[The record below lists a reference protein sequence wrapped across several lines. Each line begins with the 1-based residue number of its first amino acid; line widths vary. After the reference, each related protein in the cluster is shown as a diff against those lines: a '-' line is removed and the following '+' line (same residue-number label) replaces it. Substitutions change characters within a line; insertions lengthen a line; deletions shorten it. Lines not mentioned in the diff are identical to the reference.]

1 MQEVGYNMMKKI
13 VAIFIITIT
22 TIISTSFSLYAE
34 NDDFFIDK
42 KTIDKVEKKYGLFAK
57 HRVNALIKLMNSIK
71 NESEEE
77 KLKQVN
83 HFFNQVRY
91 QSDLKTWGVKDYWA
105 TRMEFLGK
113 DRGDC
118 EDYATAKYFTLKQL
132 GIPTKKMYLSY
143 VKATKQKIAHMVLTY
158 FKTTTSIPLVLDNYN
173 KKILP
178 ATKRPDLIP
187 IYSFNG
193 DSLYLAKRTGL
204 GQEVPSG
211 ISKNKKWTKLLQD
224 IKRNKI

>member
-1 MQEVGYNMMKKI
+1 MNKKT
-13 VAIFIITIT
+13 VFILSIIILL
-22 TIISTSFSLYAE
+22 TIINAN

-42 KTIDKVEKKYGLFAK
+42 QTISKVEKKYGLFAK
-57 HRVNALIKLMNSIK
+57 NRVLALVKLMNSLK
-71 NESEEE
+71 NVPEE
-77 KLKQVN
+77 KKLFEVN
-83 HFFNQVRY
+83 KFFNRVRY
-91 QSDLKTWGVKDYWA
+91 QSDMKTWGVKDYWA

-132 GIPTKKMYLSY
+132 GVSESKMYLSY

-158 FKTTTSIPLVLDNYN
+158 FKTKRSMPLVLDNYN
-173 KKILP
+173 KRILP
-178 ATKRPDLIP
+178 ANKRPDLIP

-193 DSLYLAKRTGL
+193 QALYLAKQQGL
-204 GQEVPSG
+204 GKQVPSG
-211 ISKNKKWTKLLQD
+211 LSKNKKWTKLLQD

>member
-1 MQEVGYNMMKKI
+1 MNKKI
-13 VAIFIITIT
+13 AITIT
-22 TIISTSFSLYAE
+22 SIAIFFTTAFQLLAN

-42 KTIDKVEKKYGLFAK
+42 NTITKVEKKYGLFAK
-57 HRVNALIKLMNSIK
+57 NRVLALIKLMNSLK
-71 NESEEE
+71 NADEKE
-77 KLKQVN
+77 KLLKVN
-83 HFFNQVRY
+83 NFFNQVTY
-91 QSDLKTWGVKDYWA
+91 KSDMSVWGVKDYWA

-113 DRGDC
+113 DKGDC

-132 GIPTKKMYLSY
+132 GVPTSKMYLSY

-158 FKTTTSIPLVLDNYN
+158 FKTKKSIPLVLDNYN
-173 KKILP
+173 KRILP

-193 DSLYLAKRTGL
+193 DSLYLAKQKGL
-204 GQEVPSG
+204 GKEVPSG
-211 ISKNKKWTKLLQD
+211 VAKNKKWTKLLQD

>member
-1 MQEVGYNMMKKI
+1 MI
-13 VAIFIITIT
+13 AITIVV
-22 TIISTSFSLYAE
+22 IASVFFTSFQLYAT

-42 KTIDKVEKKYGLFAK
+42 KTIDKVKRKYGQFAK
-57 HRVNALIKLMNSIK
+57 ARVNALVKLMNSLK
-71 NESEEE
+71 NATEKE
-77 KLKQVN
+77 KLTKVN
-83 HFFNQVRY
+83 NFFNRVRY
-91 QSDLKTWGVKDYWA
+91 QSDIKTWGAKDYWA

-132 GIPTKKMYLSY
+132 GVPTSRMYLSY

-158 FKTTTSIPLVLDNYN
+158 FKTKRSIPLVLDNYN
-173 KKILP
+173 KRILP
-178 ATKRPDLIP
+178 ATSRPDLIP

-193 DSLYLAKRTGL
+193 DSLYLAKQKGL
-204 GQEVPSG
+204 GKEVPSG
-211 ISKNKKWTKLLQD
+211 VAKNKKWTRLLQD

>member
-1 MQEVGYNMMKKI
+1 MKI
-13 VAIFIITIT
+13 SVAITFSVLATVLF
-22 TIISTSFSLYAE
+22 TSFRLYAT

-42 KTIDKVEKKYGLFAK
+42 QTIKRVEKKYGQFAK
-57 HRVNALIKLMNSIK
+57 ARVEALVKLMNSLK
-71 NESEEE
+71 NAPEKE
-77 KLKQVN
+77 KLIKVN
-83 HFFNQVRY
+83 QFFNQVRY
-91 QSDLKTWGVKDYWA
+91 QSDMKTWGVKDYWA
-105 TRMEFLGK
+105 TRIEFLGK

-132 GIPTKKMYLSY
+132 GVPTKKMYLSY

-158 FKTTTSIPLVLDNYN
+158 FETKRSVPLVLDNYN
-173 KKILP
+173 KRILP

-193 DSLYLAKRTGL
+193 DSLYLAKQTGL
-204 GQEVPSG
+204 GKEVPSG
-211 ISKNKKWTKLLQD
+211 VAKNKKWTRLLQD

>member
-1 MQEVGYNMMKKI
+1 MW
-13 VAIFIITIT
+13 AIKFDFKLFIALLL
-22 TIISTSFSLYAE
+22 ISFLNINAI

-42 KTIDKVEKKYGLFAK
+42 KTIDKVEKKYGKFAK
-57 HRVNALIKLMNSIK
+57 NRVLALVKLMNSLK
-71 NESEEE
+71 NAPEDE
-77 KLKQVN
+77 KLKKVN
-83 HFFNQVRY
+83 QFFNQVPY

-132 GIPTKKMYLSY
+132 GVSESKMYLTY

-158 FKTTTSIPLVLDNYN
+158 FKTPKSIPLVLDNYN
-173 KKILP
+173 KRILP
-178 ATKRPDLIP
+178 ATKRRDLIP

-193 DSLYLAKRTGL
+193 ESLYLAKQQGL
-204 GQEVPSG
+204 GQKVPSG
-211 ISKNKKWTKLLQD
+211 NRKNKKWLKLLDD
-224 IKRNKI
+224 IRRNKI

>member
-1 MQEVGYNMMKKI
+1 MKKKI
-13 VAIFIITIT
+13 AITIT
-22 TIISTSFSLYAE
+22 TIAIILTTSYQLFAN

-42 KTIDKVEKKYGLFAK
+42 KTINKVEKKYGSFAK
-57 HRVNALIKLMNSIK
+57 NRVLALIKLMNSLK
-71 NESEEE
+71 NADEAE
-77 KLKQVN
+77 KLLKVN
-83 HFFNQVRY
+83 NFFNRVRY
-91 QSDLKTWGVKDYWA
+91 KSDMSVWGVKDYWA

-113 DRGDC
+113 DKGDC

-132 GIPTKKMYLSY
+132 GIPTSKMYLSY

-158 FKTTTSIPLVLDNYN
+158 FKTKRSIPLVLDNYN

-187 IYSFNG
+187 VYSFNG
-193 DSLYLAKRTGL
+193 DSLYLAKQKGL
-204 GQEVPSG
+204 GKEVPSG
-211 ISKNKKWTKLLQD
+211 VAKNKKWTKLLQD

>member
-1 MQEVGYNMMKKI
+1 MKKN
-13 VAIFIITIT
+13 FKITILLLPILFLFLS
-22 TIISTSFSLYAE
+22 IIYAG

-42 KTIDKVEKKYGLFAK
+42 QTIKKVEEKYGLFAK
-57 HRVNALIKLMNSIK
+57 RRVEALIKLMNSLK
-71 NESEEE
+71 NQTEKE
-77 KLKQVN
+77 KLIRVN
-83 HFFNQVRY
+83 QFFNQVKY
-91 QSDLKTWGVKDYWA
+91 QSDIKTWGIKDYWA

-132 GIPTKKMYLSY
+132 GVPTSKMYLSY

-158 FKTTTSIPLVLDNYN
+158 FETKKSIPLVLDNYD
-173 KKILP
+173 KRILP

-193 DSLYLAKRTGL
+193 DSLYLAKQQGL
-204 GQEVPSG
+204 GKKVPSG
-211 ISKNKKWTKLLQD
+211 LTKNKKWTKLLQD

>member
-1 MQEVGYNMMKKI
+1 MKKNLK
-13 VAIFIITIT
+13 ITILLLPVLFLFLS
-22 TIISTSFSLYAE
+22 IIYAG

-42 KTIDKVEKKYGLFAK
+42 KTITKVEEKYGLFAK
-57 HRVNALIKLMNSIK
+57 RRVESLVKLMNSLK
-71 NESEEE
+71 NKTETE
-77 KLKQVN
+77 KLIRVN
-83 HFFNQVRY
+83 QFFNQVRY
-91 QSDLKTWGVKDYWA
+91 QSDMKTWGVKDYWA

-132 GIPTKKMYLSY
+132 GVPTSKMYLSY

-158 FKTTTSIPLVLDNYN
+158 FETKKSIPLVLDNYD
-173 KKILP
+173 KRILP

-193 DSLYLAKRTGL
+193 DSLYLAKQQGL
-204 GQEVPSG
+204 GKKVPSG
-211 ISKNKKWTKLLQD
+211 LEKNKKWTKLLQD